1 MHETFCQI
9 AVRAADAEQAERL
22 AAKACAAGAAELEER
37 ECDSGITRILYAPAA
52 VAEAVHDALAG
63 AAPGIR
69 IEPPT
74 GVPDTDGSE
83 AWKAGLTATIIS
95 PRLLIR
101 PSAVSVV
108 LGPGQAEIVIDPG
121 QAFGTGGHPSTHLAL
136 DWIDELAPA
145 LKSGARILDVGTG
158 TGILALAAECKS
170 VGEALRVAGLRE
182 CGVRSRADPNGDP
195 WSALLTTR

>member
-1 MHETFCQI
+1 MHETFRQI
-9 AVRAADAEQAERL
+9 PVCAAAAEQAERL
-22 AAKACAAGAAELEER
+22 AAEAYAAGAAELEER
-37 ECDSGITRILYAPAA
+37 ECDSGITLILYAPTA